1 VKMEETFININRNKL
16 IFIPSEINTGWGE
29 NHTPLP
35 LKLNGRSPGM
45 SGQFYHNQNLR
56 PLPSP
61 SKKFQTRVKA
71 YPILRSIIYT
81 KYTTVEIN
89 PQYLDQLL
97 H

>member
-1 VKMEETFININRNKL
+1 MSIAGKMSF
-16 IFIPSEINTGWGE
+16 
-29 NHTPLP
+29 
-35 LKLNGRSPGM
+35 
-45 SGQFYHNQNLR
+45 
-56 PLPSP
+56 
-61 SKKFQTRVKA
+61 KKHRFFFLFSFFFSFLLDTRVKA

>member
-1 VKMEETFININRNKL
+1 
-16 IFIPSEINTGWGE
+16 
-29 NHTPLP
+29 
-35 LKLNGRSPGM
+35 M
-45 SGQFYHNQNLR
+45 SFKNLG
-56 PLPSP
+56 PLPSQ

-97 H
+97 HNYMSIAGKNVL